1 MKINIKVT
9 KGEEI
14 MIEGRKEEKALHW
27 NEKDNKYRIKSAKL
41 QNCKDNSPT
50 VKSKY
55 NYIFLCQWQ
64 QIFFIYHR

>member
-1 MKINIKVT
+1 
-9 KGEEI
+9 

-55 NYIFLCQWQ
+55 NYFSGSGNK
-64 QIFFIYHR
+64 FFSYTIGSLHTY